1 MALTNAYCTLNE
13 LKASLRITDSIDDT
27 LLENAINASARL
39 IDGYCNRA
47 FYNQGTAVR
56 VFAAFDNILCSVD
69 DLAGTA
75 ITLKTATTEVGIY
88 DVTWDS
94 TDYQLEPLNGIANGQ
109 ASPFTR
115 IRAVGDYLFPSMNYQ
130 ALVQV
135 TGVWGWTAIPEP
147 IKQANILQASRIYK
161 RAESPLG
168 VAGFGDFG
176 AVRVT
181 RSLDPDVQQL
191 VDPFR
196 RVENTA

>member
-1 MALTNAYCTLNE
+1 
-13 LKASLRITDSIDDT
+13 
-27 LLENAINASARL
+27 
-39 IDGYCNRA
+39 
-47 FYNQGTAVR
+47 
-56 VFAAFDNILCSVD
+56 
-69 DLAGTA
+69 
-75 ITLKTATTEVGIY
+75 LKTATTEVGIY
-88 DVTWDS
+88 DVTWDA

-135 TGVWGWTAIPEP
+135 TGVWGWTAVPEP

>member
-75 ITLKTATTEVGIY
+75 ITLKTATTVVGTY

-94 TDYQLEPLNGIANGQ
+94 TDYQLEPLNAIANGQ

-115 IRAVGDYLFPSMNYQ
+115 IRAVGNYLFPSLNYQ

-135 TGVWGWTAIPEP
+135 TGVWGWAAVPEP